1 MKLQKLARK
10 VFRNK
15 KNPKI
20 ANFFFIFYWKIPKIE
35 IYFNQITTNF
45 WTIYPKFPI
54 FSKNYKNWQEKF
66 SEIKNSKIINLLFI
80 FDWNI
85 LKIEIY
91 FSQIITNFF
100 NNSAKIAN
108 VKNPSI
114 TLQAESRIPQNPFKS
129 LGIKNLETHSKNPS
143 KIPQ

>member
-1 MKLQKLARK
+1 MARK

-15 KNPKI
+15 KNSKI

-35 IYFNQITTNF
+35 IYFSQIITNF

-100 NNSAKIAN
+100 NNSSKIAN

-129 LGIKNLETHSKNPS
+129 LRIPQNPS
-143 KIPQ
+143 ESLRIPRN